1 MLRIHIPLENPSLGA
16 QGGAQ
21 PPKFHKNSA
30 APPPSPTLRAFPGAS
45 RGIRLHPTDPLR
57 ARGGL
62 RQPRSRAWQL
72 PWQPY
77 IFLRIPNDSL
87 APAPIHGFFWD
98 AGGSSPCS
106 AGLDPLDPRLKSL
119 DLLFSRL
126 FFTAGASLLFAL
138 SCGQRFQAW
147 NFSGRGSWDRAEPL
161 AAPCASGTSCP
172 CGIPEASRPWS
183 GSCGI
188 QGSTGRDRLPQE
200 NPGPCR
206 HGWDVI
212 PWDRDGF
219 GHSRPLWHPRRL
231 ECSREK
237 TGRAFPG
244 IGNGSDPT
252 GAIPSFPLLEFHGSS
267 PGGLPA
273 LPDPIPAPI
282 PDAGIPWNRCA
293 LPVPIQLSLPPGGAV
308 SSMDGETN

>member
-161 AAPCASGTSCP
+161 AAPCQRDLVSLWNSR
-172 CGIPEASRPWS
+172 GIPAMER
-183 GSCGI
+183 
-188 QGSTGRDRLPQE
+188 QLRD
-200 NPGPCR
+200 
-206 HGWDVI
+206 
-212 PWDRDGF
+212 
-219 GHSRPLWHPRRL
+219 
-231 ECSREK
+231 
-237 TGRAFPG
+237 PG
-244 IGNGSDPT
+244 IHGAGSAPPGESRTLQTRLGCD
-252 GAIPSFPLLEFHGSS
+252 SMGSGWVRS
-267 PGGLPA
+267 LQA
-273 LPDPIPAPI
+273 FMASKE
-282 PDAGIPWNRCA
+282 AGMLQGKNRE
-293 LPVPIQLSLPPGGAV
+293 SLPR
-308 SSMDGETN
+308 DWERL

>member
-1 MLRIHIPLENPSLGA
+1 ML
-16 QGGAQ
+16 GGA
-21 PPKFHKNSA
+21 
-30 APPPSPTLRAFPGAS
+30 G
-45 RGIRLHPTDPLR
+45 
-57 ARGGL
+57 
-62 RQPRSRAWQL
+62 
-72 PWQPY
+72 
-77 IFLRIPNDSL
+77 
-87 APAPIHGFFWD
+87 
-98 AGGSSPCS
+98 S
-106 AGLDPLDPRLKSL
+106 AGSALEKPGFA
-119 DLLFSRL
+119 LFPAF

-147 NFSGRGSWDRAEPL
+147 NFSGRGSWA
-161 AAPCASGTSCP
+161 ASGCP
-172 CGIPEASRPWS
+172 LCQRDLVSLWNSRGIPAMERQLRDP
-183 GSCGI
+183 GI
-188 QGSTGRDRLPQE
+188 HRDQLPQE
-200 NPGPCR
+200 NPGPYR

-212 PWDRDGF
+212 PWGRDGF